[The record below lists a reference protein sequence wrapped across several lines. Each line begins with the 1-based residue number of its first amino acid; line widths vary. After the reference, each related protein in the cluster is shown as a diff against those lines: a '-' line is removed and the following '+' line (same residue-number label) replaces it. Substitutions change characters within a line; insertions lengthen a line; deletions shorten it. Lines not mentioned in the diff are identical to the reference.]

1 MIKKLGTHTTNKR
14 IYLLPQQKTNIPL
27 KNPNVFALMTIVEI
41 LVVADRKMYLA
52 DLTQNIKN

>member
-1 MIKKLGTHTTNKR
+1 MVHILQISGENVFAATTEDK
-14 IYLLPQQKTNIPL
+14 YSMHPL
-27 KNPNVFALMTIVEI
+27 KNPNVFATMTIVEI